1 MKAMVLNVQDR
12 IENDPLK
19 LVDIPIPEID
29 KEEVLLRVNVCGVCH
44 TDLHIV
50 EGDIPP
56 MKLPLIP
63 GHQVVGIVEKVGRGV
78 KGIEKGMRVG
88 VPWFYSS
95 CGECVYC
102 KRGQTNLCENARF
115 TGYHVDGGYAE
126 YMKAHYKSVYPLP
139 DSFDDIHA
147 APLMCGGVIGYRAL
161 KLSEAKPGDNLGLYG
176 FGASAHVV
184 LQIAVHLGMKV
195 YVFSR
200 SEEHRKLAEDLGAV
214 WTGEATERPPEK
226 LNSAII
232 FAPVGW
238 IVNEALKS
246 LDKGGTIAMAGIYST
261 PIPEIEYDLIYHEK
275 TLRSVANSTAE
286 DVVELLNIAS
296 EAKVNT
302 VVQTF
307 PLSDANNVLKLVK
320 ESKIDGS
327 AVLVIQPGP

>member
-1 MKAMVLNVQDR
+1 
-12 IENDPLK
+12 
-19 LVDIPIPEID
+19 
-29 KEEVLLRVNVCGVCH
+29 
-44 TDLHIV
+44 
-50 EGDIPP
+50 
-56 MKLPLIP
+56 
-63 GHQVVGIVEKVGRGV
+63 
-78 KGIEKGMRVG
+78 
-88 VPWFYSS
+88 
-95 CGECVYC
+95 
-102 KRGQTNLCENARF
+102 
-115 TGYHVDGGYAE
+115 
-126 YMKAHYKSVYPLP
+126 
-139 DSFDDIHA
+139 
-147 APLMCGGVIGYRAL
+147 
-161 KLSEAKPGDNLGLYG
+161 
-176 FGASAHVV
+176 
-184 LQIAVHLGMKV
+184 
-195 YVFSR
+195 VFSR
-200 SEEHRKLAEDLGAV
+200 SEEHRKLAENLGAV

-307 PLSDANNVLKLVK
+307 PLSDTNNVLKLVK